1 MRAIKVYGVAGLLE
15 WQCLIVSGGV
25 KYHIT
30 FSDGAMSAT
39 GNTPAKFRTDNPV
52 VQNVIENSTHFKKGR
67 IKLLKQTIIEEEGD
81 KVATPA
87 AENVK
92 EVEVTDLEDAK
103 QFLVDNF
110 NVSPVKLTG
119 KRSITATAKE
129 HNIVFKGI

>member
-52 VQNVIENSTHFKKGR
+52 VQNVIENSAHFKKGR

-110 NVSPVKLTG
+110 NVSPIKLTG